1 MRSIPKKI
9 IFISVILLVL
19 FAYSGD
25 AFSTQASAPVIL
37 APQLKVSAEPEPVSA
52 AAYAV
57 FDVETGELL
66 AAKEVEK
73 VLPIA
78 SVTKMATAAALVENF
93 DLEKTGQVDAVD
105 VATEGRA
112 GKLKE
117 GDIYSYRELLFPL
130 LLESSNDAAAFYER
144 ETKDEILVQ
153 MNTLA
158 KSLGMKD
165 SAFTDASGLSDHN
178 VSTAGDMVT
187 FLTYLAKEEP
197 YLLDIT
203 SLGQY
208 IGKNTGWVNNSPV
221 RAENYQGGKHGYTQ
235 AANRTLIALFKEDF
249 TTTSRTIG
257 YVILHS
263 DNLPADIAVL
273 RGFVQNAVTFE

>member
-1 MRSIPKKI
+1 MPLSFKKI
-9 IFISVILLVL
+9 IFPIVVILVL
-19 FAYSGD
+19 SAYSG
-25 AFSTQASAPVIL
+25 AFSTQASAPIIP
-37 APQLKVSAEPEPVSA
+37 APQLKVLTEPA
-52 AAYAV
+52 AVTATAYAV
-57 FDVETGELL
+57 FDVETGAVL
-66 AAKEVEK
+66 AGKAVEK

-78 SVTKMATAAALVENF
+78 SVTKLATAAALVENF
-93 DLEKTGQVDAVD
+93 DLEKNGQVDADD

-117 GDIYSYRELLFPL
+117 GDNYSYRELLFPL

-144 ETKDEILVQ
+144 ATNGEILVQ

-165 SAFTDASGLSDHN
+165 TAFTDASGLSDQN
-178 VSTAGDMVT
+178 ISTVSDMVT
-187 FLTYLAKEEP
+187 FLTHLAKKES

-208 IGKNTGWVNNSPV
+208 VGKNTGWVNNSPV
-221 RAENYQGGKHGYTQ
+221 LAENYRGGKHGYTE

-249 TTTSRTIG
+249 TQSQRTIG
-257 YVILHS
+257 YVVLGS
-263 DNLPADIAVL
+263 DDLAADTTAL
-273 RGFVQNAVTFE
+273 RDFVENDVTFE